1 MKLVKYLA
9 QTSDKKNL
17 AVTVK
22 KNEKEKRHNNNF
34 TRITTTKQV
43 IQKHTDPV
51 SF

>member
-22 KNEKEKRHNNNF
+22 KTKKKKG
-34 TRITTTKQV
+34 TTTISQESQRPNK
-43 IQKHTDPV
+43 
-51 SF
+51 